1 MRRSSLVRMLVALA
15 AIMSFT
21 FTSHFSA
28 TASSHREAPLIA
40 QDPEADNT
48 DLYAFVSNNDNG
60 QKVLNILANY
70 IGFEDPG
77 GGPNYANFSPD
88 VRYEIY
94 IENDATMANGS
105 PVFSGKPNLAYYFQ
119 FKNNVQVPGTF
130 LTNGVGSSGVG
141 PIQSVGDGFQNL
153 TQSYTVTQVNLNTG
167 KSTDLTAGMTA
178 KVPPPNTGHAT
189 PLYNQN
195 NDGTQPAKQGAQ
207 TTAQLDPYT
216 RQAIYTLSDGSK
228 VFAGPRLD
236 PFYAD
241 VQGIFDLLNCCSATN
256 HPAPTD
262 NSVPYFDTLAGYNV
276 HEIALQIPVSIAA
289 PGAVPIV
296 GVYAAA
302 SRREVTVLPNKSGTS
317 SGPTDEPISLNPN
330 SCPAT
335 SAAPTPGVPVS
346 CSLEPQGYTPN
357 TLGPWRQVSRL
368 GNPLNNE
375 VMNGLATKDLWNET
389 SPSTDAQLFGQA
401 VDCPQLAGDINLVF
415 GTKLPACGY
424 KVLDYLFTPD
434 LLKVDTSTAPVRL
447 ESDPGFSRLS
457 NFGGDTVFSPFQGK
471 QIGGGWPLNGRR
483 LGDDVVTLALTAIA
497 SGPTLNPLTV
507 VSDNVAS
514 NGLPYNHVFPFE
526 QTPANGWLHRHA
538 YP

>member
-1 MRRSSLVRMLVALA
+1 MRRSSVVRIVVALA
-15 AIMSFT
+15 AVISFT

-48 DLYAFVSNNDNG
+48 DLYAFVSNNDAG

-94 IENDATMANGS
+94 IENDATMSNGS
-105 PVFSGKPNLAYYFQ
+105 PVFTGKPNLAYYFQ

-153 TQSYTVTQVNLNTG
+153 TQTYTVTQVNLNTG
-167 KSTDLTAGMTA
+167 KSTDLSTGQML

-189 PLYNQN
+189 PLYNVN
-195 NDGTQPAKQGAQ
+195 GDGTQPAMQGAQ

-216 RQAIYTLSDGSK
+216 RQAIYTLGDGTK

-256 HPAPTD
+256 HPKPSD

-302 SRREVTVLPNKSGTS
+302 SRRAVTVLPSGSTS
-317 SGPTDEPISLNPN
+317 TTGRTDIPISLDPN
-330 SCPAT
+330 SCPQT
-335 SAAPTPGVPVS
+335 SATPTSSGRTD
-346 CSLEPQGYTPN
+346 CTIEPQGSTPN

-389 SPSTDAQLFGQA
+389 SPSSDAQLFGQA
-401 VDCPQLAGDINLVF
+401 IDCPQLAGDINLVF

-447 ESDPGFSRLS
+447 ESDTGFSRLS
-457 NFGGDTVFSPFQGK
+457 NFGGDTVYSPFQGK
-471 QIGGGWPLNGRR
+471 DIGGGWPLNGRR

-497 SGPTLNPLTV
+497 SGPTLSNLTV
-507 VSDNVAS
+507 VSDNVDS

-526 QTPANGWLHRHA
+526 QTPANGWLHHHV